1 MGKLVFIELLKLKK
15 TKIVLISFLTVFLI
29 AILSLFQG
37 WRMISLGFEVEN
49 KSIFFLEQLLFWNS
63 YYALPAVLVLIG
75 SFSINREKQE
85 GTMNQILIIPVN
97 FLSFVI
103 SKLITVVIFSLILS
117 LSIFILGLINQ
128 LIIFKNI
135 ELTPELF
142 LLTGQYL
149 LNALLISACVFPIIC
164 CAIFLKKDYIILVAV
179 AEIYSFLSVFLN
191 NTPFRIFYPISAEM
205 GLIGITSFTITERF
219 VAVIPI
225 IFCILATIFLLKKCK
240 RN

>member
-1 MGKLVFIELLKLKK
+1 MRKLVFIELLKLKR

-37 WRMISLGFEVEN
+37 WRMISLGFEIEN

-75 SFSINREKQE
+75 SFSISREKQE
-85 GTMNQILIIPVN
+85 GTMNQILTIPVN
-97 FLSFVI
+97 FLSFI
-103 SKLITVVIFSLILS
+103 LSKLITVVIFSLILS

-128 LIIFKNI
+128 FIIFEGI
-135 ELTPELF
+135 ELTPEL
-142 LLTGQYL
+142 LVLIGQYL
-149 LNALLISACVFPIIC
+149 LNALLISVCVFPIIC
-164 CAIFLKKDYIILVAV
+164 YTIFLKKDYIILVAV

-191 NTPFRIFYPISAEM
+191 NTPFRVFYPISAEM
-205 GLIGITSFTITERF
+205 GLIGITSFTIMERF
-219 VAVIPI
+219 IALISI
-225 IFCILATIFLLKKCK
+225 MFCILATFFLLKKWK